1 MKVHGFEKCA
11 WRPMHILR
19 ILLGLL
25 IPEDYFKLFK
35 FLWLFVNDFSETVEN
50 IVCLQK
56 LRLRALY
63 KRVESFLC
71 EYFFFQNYYG
81 FFFFFCLRAD
91 IRDVWK
97 DSNSEIWKDLF
108 RFTENL
114 P

>member
-1 MKVHGFEKCA
+1 
-11 WRPMHILR
+11 MHILR

-50 IVCLQK
+50 IVCLKK

-71 EYFFFQNYYG
+71 EYFFKK

-91 IRDVWK
+91 IRNVWK
-97 DSNSEIWKDLF
+97 DSNSEI
-108 RFTENL
+108 
-114 P
+114 

>member
-11 WRPMHILR
+11 RRPMHILR

-35 FLWLFVNDFSETVEN
+35 FLWIFVNDFSETVEN
-50 IVCLQK
+50 IVCLKK

-71 EYFFFQNYYG
+71 EYFFQNYY
-81 FFFFFCLRAD
+81 FFF
-91 IRDVWK
+91 
-97 DSNSEIWKDLF
+97 LF
-108 RFTENL
+108 KSRH
-114 P
+114 

>member
-11 WRPMHILR
+11 RRPMQILK

-50 IVCLQK
+50 IVCLKK
-56 LRLRALY
+56 LRLRALC

-71 EYFFFQNYYG
+71 EFFFQNYY
-81 FFFFFCLRAD
+81 FFFFLRAD

-97 DSNSEIWKDLF
+97 DSNSEI
-108 RFTENL
+108 
-114 P
+114 